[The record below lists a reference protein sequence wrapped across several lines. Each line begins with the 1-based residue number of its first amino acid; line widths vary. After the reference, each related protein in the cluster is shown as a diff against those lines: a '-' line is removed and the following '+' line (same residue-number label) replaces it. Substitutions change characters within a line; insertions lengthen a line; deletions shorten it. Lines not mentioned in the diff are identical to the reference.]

1 ITFGALSVKIEAIFI
16 DREAAHSLKAGNI
29 DSGGSRWIAN
39 DFATPENNA
48 AVCHPV
54 VFLIF
59 YAYFIGRYITRF
71 PRDIFHKAQI
81 GPAHLRKL
89 GNDFLIP
96 PITFTVRHNTVIIVI
111 VEPYGLYS
119 RRQKCVSQQDE
130 CNCDYLTLHFVASL
144 RGAGI
149 NSPSSVIFP
158 SRYPVL

>member
-1 ITFGALSVKIEAIFI
+1 M
-16 DREAAHSLKAGNI
+16 
-29 DSGGSRWIAN
+29 
-39 DFATPENNA
+39 
-48 AVCHPV
+48 

-59 YAYFIGRYITRF
+59 YAYFIGGYIAF
-71 PRDIFHKAQI
+71 HQLPLPGYICHKAQI
-81 GPAHLRKL
+81 GSVHLRKL
-89 GNDFLIP
+89 GNDFLIL

-119 RRQKCVSQQDE
+119 RRQKYEPQQDE
-130 CNCDYLTLHFVASL
+130 CNSDYLTIHFVASL